1 MEIFNNIWF
10 SLAITSIMGV
20 VSFMYYLKGRSAGI
34 SDVLQTFERLEPEAY
49 DRAINKLKAK
59 LGENE

>member
-34 SDVLQTFERLEPEAY
+34 TDVLQTFERLEPEAY
-49 DRAINKLKAK
+49 NRAINKLKAK